1 MRRVEI
7 PELGNDALLGDT
19 ALRHGGLEDLRHE
32 LVAILSCLKRGHK
45 KLDVNRMP
53 RPGEEGMIPDLLT
66 LKTPKDSISMSM

>member
-32 LVAILSCLKRGHK
+32 LVAILSCLERVQKM
-45 KLDVNRMP
+45 DVNRMP
-53 RPGEEGMIPDLLT
+53 VVRGRGDLLT
-66 LKTPKDSISMSM
+66 LNTPKDSISMSM